1 MADANDT
8 TAVASKTPP
17 IGEIATV
24 AKDITMPA
32 YGGIMRSSDEV
43 LAAKGAGRGLV
54 IYDDLERDAWLYAC
68 MQKRKMAVIS
78 RPWTV
83 EPASEKPRDKKAA
96 ERVNNQLAALDFDDA
111 CYHLLDATLKGYAVA
126 EIMWA
131 VKGGEIV
138 AREIRPKNA
147 HRFLFDD
154 QGGLRLKTPSN
165 TFQGEP
171 VPDRKFLAH
180 RFGAKD
186 GNPHGLGLG
195 QKLWW
200 PVYFKRSGISFW
212 LQFLEKF
219 GAPTVLGKYQPGTN
233 VDELEA
239 ALARIA
245 HDAGVAIPEGAAIE
259 LIEAQ
264 RSGTGTQEQ
273 LIRYMDEQIGAA
285 ILNDG
290 GAKGSGGE
298 LASSAILRNEVR
310 LELVQA
316 DSDLLSITL
325 ADLARWITYYND
337 PSANPP
343 RITRTIAEPE
353 DLKIRAERDKILV
366 DMGFKPTLAYIQ
378 EHYGGEW
385 ELSAP
390 PPPIDPVGRKSAA
403 PSAEPNADLSAEFAE
418 AAAADATPIDPLTQA
433 MSEQAAPAWAAV
445 LDQVRAIVDRAES
458 LEGLRDDLLAA
469 YGDLDATELARVMAL
484 GFSVADLA
492 GRYDCHTESNA

>member
-1 MADANDT
+1 MADKALT
-8 TAVASKTPP
+8 Q
-17 IGEIATV
+17 EIATV

-54 IYDDLERDAWLYAC
+54 VYDDLERDAWVYAC

-83 EPASEKPRDKKAA
+83 EPASEEDCDKKAA
-96 ERVNNQLAALDFDDA
+96 ERVNAQLQAMDFDDT
-111 CYHLLDATLKGYAVA
+111 CYHLLDATLKGYAVG
-126 EIMWA
+126 EVMWA
-131 VKGGEIV
+131 VEKKEIV
-138 AREIRPKNA
+138 AREIKPRNA

-154 QGGLRLKTPSN
+154 QGALRLKTPSN

-171 VPDRKFLAH
+171 VPDRKFLVH

-212 LQFLEKF
+212 LQFIEKF
-219 GAPTVLGKYQPGTN
+219 GAPTVLGKYQPG
-233 VDELEA
+233 VDIDQLEA

-259 LIEAQ
+259 LIEAT

-325 ADLARWITYYND
+325 ADLARWITHYND
-337 PSANPP
+337 PTARPP
-343 RITRTIAEPE
+343 RITRTVTEPE
-353 DLKIRAERDKILV
+353 DLKARAERDKILV
-366 DMGFKPTLAYIQ
+366 DMGFRPTLAYIQ

-385 ELSAP
+385 ELTT
-390 PPPIDPVGRKSAA
+390 PVGRK
-403 PSAEPNADLSAEFAE
+403 PNGLSDATPAEFAE
-418 AAAADATPIDPLTQA
+418 GDG
-433 MSEQAAPAWAAV
+433 EGAAP
-445 LDQVRAIVDRAES
+445 DQVALDAALDSIPPETLQS
-458 LEGLRDDLLAA
+458 LMVQIIGPLIEDLRKAGGFEEAMALLEIRYPAMNSGKLEALLARA
-469 YGDLDATELARVMAL
+469 MFASELWGQAHAE
-484 GFSVADLA
+484 D
-492 GRYDCHTESNA
+492 